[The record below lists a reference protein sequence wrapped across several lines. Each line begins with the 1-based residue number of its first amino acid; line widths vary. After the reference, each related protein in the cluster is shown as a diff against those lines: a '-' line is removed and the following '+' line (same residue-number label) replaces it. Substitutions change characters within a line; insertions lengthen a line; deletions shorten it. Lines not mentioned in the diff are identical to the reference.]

1 MKFKWLRDFFVSSNK
16 IMNSNEDDIKEKNL
30 DFEILELLIEIA
42 RIDGHLTID
51 ETALIRSFI
60 IKSPVLDADLIENY
74 IEDTQEN
81 TSLSKNINLIKKYL
95 TKEEI
100 LEIIFELFQLSFI
113 DDEIHIEEERLIY
126 KIADLLQIKR
136 QEITQIKNRVLNRG
150 L

>member
-16 IMNSNEDDIKEKNL
+16 IINSNEDDIKEKNL

-74 IEDTQEN
+74 IENTQEN

-136 QEITQIKNRVLNRG
+136 QEITQIKNRVLNRT

>member
-1 MKFKWLRDFFVSSNK
+1 MKFKWLRDFFVSNNK
-16 IMNSNEDDIKEKNL
+16 IINSNVYDIEEKNL

-60 IKSPVLDADLIENY
+60 IKSPILDADLIQNY
-74 IEDTQEN
+74 IENTQEN

-113 DDEIHIEEERLIY
+113 DNEIHIEEERLIY

-136 QEITQIKNRVLNRG
+136 QEITQIKNRVLNRT

>member
-1 MKFKWLRDFFVSSNK
+1 MKFKWLRDFLVPSNK
-16 IMNSNEDDIKEKNL
+16 FIKSNEDDTKEKNL

-51 ETALIRSFI
+51 ETSLIRSFI
-60 IKSPVLDADLIENY
+60 IKSSVLDVDLIQNY
-74 IEDTQEN
+74 IENTQEN

-113 DDEIHIEEERLIY
+113 DNEIHIEEERLIY
-126 KIADLLQIKR
+126 KIADLLQVKR
-136 QEITQIKNRVLNRG
+136 QEITQIKNRVINIDF
-150 L
+150 

>member
-1 MKFKWLRDFFVSSNK
+1 MKFKWLRDFFVSNNK
-16 IMNSNEDDIKEKNL
+16 IINSNGDDIKEKNL

-60 IKSPVLDADLIENY
+60 IKSPILDADLIQNY
-74 IEDTQEN
+74 IENTQEN

-136 QEITQIKNRVLNRG
+136 QEITQIKNRVLNRT

>member
-16 IMNSNEDDIKEKNL
+16 IINSNGDDIKEKNL

-136 QEITQIKNRVLNRG
+136 QEITQIKNRVLNRA

>member
-1 MKFKWLRDFFVSSNK
+1 MKFKWLRDFFVSNNK
-16 IMNSNEDDIKEKNL
+16 IINSNGDDIKEKNL

-60 IKSPVLDADLIENY
+60 IKSPILDADLIQNSIEN
-74 IEDTQEN
+74 TQEN

-100 LEIIFELFQLSFI
+100 LEIIFELFQLSFV

-136 QEITQIKNRVLNRG
+136 QEITQIKNRVLNRT

>member
-16 IMNSNEDDIKEKNL
+16 IINSNEDDIKEKNL

-60 IKSPVLDADLIENY
+60 IKSPILDADLIQNY
-74 IEDTQEN
+74 IENTQEN

-136 QEITQIKNRVLNRG
+136 QEITQIKNRVLNRS

>member
-16 IMNSNEDDIKEKNL
+16 IINSNEDDIKEKNL

-74 IEDTQEN
+74 IENTQEN

-136 QEITQIKNRVLNRG
+136 QEITQIKNRVLNRS

>member
-1 MKFKWLRDFFVSSNK
+1 MKYKWLRDFLVPSKKFIK
-16 IMNSNEDDIKEKNL
+16 SNEDDIKEKNL

-60 IKSPVLDADLIENY
+60 IKSSVLDVDLIQNY
-74 IEDTQEN
+74 IENTQEN

-95 TKEEI
+95 TKDEI

-126 KIADLLQIKR
+126 KIADLLQLKR
-136 QEITQIKNRVLNRG
+136 QEITQIKNRVLSRT

>member
-16 IMNSNEDDIKEKNL
+16 IINSNGDDIKEKNL

-136 QEITQIKNRVLNRG
+136 QDITQIKNRVLNRT

>member
-1 MKFKWLRDFFVSSNK
+1 MKFNWLRDFFVSSNK
-16 IMNSNEDDIKEKNL
+16 IINSNGDDIKEKNL
-30 DFEILELLIEIA
+30 DLEILELLIEIA

-51 ETALIRSFI
+51 ETALIRGFI
-60 IKSPVLDADLIENY
+60 IKSPILDADLIQNY
-74 IEDTQEN
+74 IENTQEN

-136 QEITQIKNRVLNRG
+136 QEITQIKNRVLNRT

>member
-1 MKFKWLRDFFVSSNK
+1 MKFKWLRDFLVPSNK
-16 IMNSNEDDIKEKNL
+16 FIKPNEDDTKEKNL

-60 IKSPVLDADLIENY
+60 IKSSVLDVDLIQNY
-74 IEDTQEN
+74 IENTQEN

-95 TKEEI
+95 TKDEI
-100 LEIIFELFQLSFI
+100 LEIVFELFQLAFI

-136 QEITQIKNRVLNRG
+136 QEITQIKNRVLSRT

>member
-1 MKFKWLRDFFVSSNK
+1 MKFKWLRDFFVSNNK
-16 IMNSNEDDIKEKNL
+16 IINSNGDDIKEKNL

-60 IKSPVLDADLIENY
+60 IKSPILDADLIQNY
-74 IEDTQEN
+74 IENTQEN
-81 TSLSKNINLIKKYL
+81 TSLSKNINIIKKYL

-136 QEITQIKNRVLNRG
+136 QEITQIKNRVLNRT